1 MPQEESVLGPLRR
14 KKFLGKLGTLGMRTK
29 RRDKGNH
36 RQKRERE
43 ERNDVKAIRSL
54 RSRPTQLDSFQ
65 GQSKQKV
72 GVLVSTLSP
81 IK

>member
-43 ERNDVKAIRSL
+43 KRNDVKAIRNKEL
-54 RSRPTQLDSFQ
+54 EIEAHPTGLFSRTE
-65 GQSKQKV
+65 
-72 GVLVSTLSP
+72 
-81 IK
+81 

>member
-36 RQKRERE
+36 RQKRERGE
-43 ERNDVKAIRSL
+43 E
-54 RSRPTQLDSFQ
+54 
-65 GQSKQKV
+65 
-72 GVLVSTLSP
+72 
-81 IK
+81 